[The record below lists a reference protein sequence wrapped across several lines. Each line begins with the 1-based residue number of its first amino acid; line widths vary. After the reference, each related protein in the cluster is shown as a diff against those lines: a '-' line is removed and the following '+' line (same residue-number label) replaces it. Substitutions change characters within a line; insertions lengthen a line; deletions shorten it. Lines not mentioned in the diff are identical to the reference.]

1 MQHAVCPL
9 RVTTGQRPSL
19 PTFHSPALD
28 PPFSAS
34 RVSSFPPFPHSPLAG
49 NPPIGDTAPGAL
61 RQAEAPPGEHHER
74 RLEMIARAF
83 RPLLTILVT
92 VLGLAFAASVFSP
105 AARELIEDAVPV
117 WEKTRPA
124 EDKVREW
131 LGLPARDRGL
141 WPFD

>member
-1 MQHAVCPL
+1 MNSLSARKQHPNRRPGSPL
-9 RVTTGQRPSL
+9 
-19 PTFHSPALD
+19 
-28 PPFSAS
+28 
-34 RVSSFPPFPHSPLAG
+34 SPLAD

-105 AARELIEDAVPV
+105 SARELIEDAVPV

-124 EDKVREW
+124 EDTVREW

>member
-1 MQHAVCPL
+1 
-9 RVTTGQRPSL
+9 
-19 PTFHSPALD
+19 
-28 PPFSAS
+28 
-34 RVSSFPPFPHSPLAG
+34 
-49 NPPIGDTAPGAL
+49 
-61 RQAEAPPGEHHER
+61 
-74 RLEMIARAF
+74 MIARAF

>member
-1 MQHAVCPL
+1 
-9 RVTTGQRPSL
+9 
-19 PTFHSPALD
+19 
-28 PPFSAS
+28 
-34 RVSSFPPFPHSPLAG
+34 
-49 NPPIGDTAPGAL
+49 
-61 RQAEAPPGEHHER
+61 
-74 RLEMIARAF
+74 MIARAF
-83 RPLLTILVT
+83 HPLLTILVT

-105 AARELIEDAVPV
+105 SAREFIEDAVPV